1 MLMHIKTIMW
11 VLDRMKSNVDE
22 AESYIKKAHK
32 TKAWSHEV
40 ADWCVAMSK
49 KHMEFNAEGEKLL
62 DRLCAELEQASGGG
76 ELMGAMKTMVH
87 DKKAWI
93 ADETAEVKVMQEMYM
108 R

>member
-11 VLDRMKSNVDE
+11 ILDVIKGNVDE
-22 AESYIKKAHK
+22 AEKYAKKAHK
-32 TKAWSHEV
+32 MKAWNKET
-40 ADWCVAMSK
+40 ADWCCAMSK
-49 KHMEFNAEGEKLL
+49 KHLEFNADGERLL
-62 DRLCAELEQASGGG
+62 ERFCAELEQASGGD